1 MRHSIVNLRDISVES
16 TIFRLDSEF
25 FHPEILNT
33 KETIRSKAY
42 STLRKIGA
50 TIIHPTE
57 VKREYEE
64 PGIQIL
70 LAQNI
75 RDNFMDFSVKVFMSE
90 KLENHLQKNRLEYG
104 DIALTRSG
112 ANYGQCS
119 PYLGFPSK
127 IFACADDLVIKD
139 LEILGTYLSTY
150 LNTSFGK
157 NLIESCK
164 YGGSQPHIAPQTLYD
179 IPIYTPSDK
188 LIRKIDRQVKDAFE
202 STKKSEATY
211 RQAQTLLLSELGLGD
226 RQPKHRLTFVKN
238 YSDTQRAE
246 RIDAEYFQPKY
257 EEIVHAIKSYS
268 GGWDMLGNL
277 VTIKKCVEVGSKE
290 YLGEGIPFVRVSNLS
305 PFEITEEKYIS
316 EALYA
321 DIEKHQPEQGEILFS
336 KDATPGIAHYLREQP
351 QKMIPAGGILRL
363 KLKDDRIDNEY
374 LTLVLNSLLTQEQ
387 ISRDV
392 GGSVILHWRPDQV
405 QRTAM
410 PILSKEKQTRI
421 SQKVTASFNLR
432 KQSKYLLECAK
443 LTVEIAIEQDEQT
456 AIEWLEGK
464 LQELND

>member
-1 MRHSIVNLRDISVES
+1 MRYSIVNLQDISVES

-25 FHPEILNT
+25 FHPHILST
-33 KETIRSKAY
+33 KGTIRSKAH

-50 TIIHPTE
+50 TIIHPAE

-64 PGIQIL
+64 TGIQIL

-75 RDNFMDFSVKVFMSE
+75 RDNFMDFSVRVFMSE
-90 KLENHLQKNRLEYG
+90 KLENPLQKNRLEYG

-119 PYLGFPSK
+119 PYLGLPAK
-127 IFACADDLVIKD
+127 IFACADDLVIKN
-139 LEILGTYLSTY
+139 LKIPGTYLSTY

-179 IPIYTPSDK
+179 IPIYIPSDK
-188 LIRKIDRQVKDAFE
+188 LIRKIDRQIKNAFE
-202 STKKSEATY
+202 LRKESEATY
-211 RQAQTLLLSELGLGD
+211 RQAETLLISELGLAE
-226 RQPKHRLTFVKN
+226 RKPKHRLTFVKN

-257 EEIVHAIKSYS
+257 EEIVNAIKSYS
-268 GGWDMLGNL
+268 GGWDTLESL
-277 VTIKKCVEVGSKE
+277 VTMKKCVEVGSKE
-290 YLGEGIPFVRVSNLS
+290 YLAEGIPFVRVSNLS

-321 DIEKHQPEQGEILFS
+321 DIKKHQPEQGEILFS
-336 KDATPGIAHYLREQP
+336 KDATPGIAHYLREQYK
-351 QKMIPAGGILRL
+351 KMIPAGGILRL
-363 KLKDDRIDNEY
+363 KRKDDRVDNEY
-374 LTLVLNSLLTQEQ
+374 LTLVLNSLLTKEQ
-387 ISRDV
+387 VNRDV

-405 QRTAM
+405 QRTVI
-410 PILSKEKQTRI
+410 PILPKEKQARI
-421 SQKVTASFNLR
+421 QQKVTESFDLR
-432 KQSKYLLECAK
+432 KQSKHLLECAK
-443 LTVEIAIEQDEQT
+443 RAVEMAIERDEQT
-456 AIEWLEGK
+456 AIEWMEGA
-464 LQELND
+464 LVC